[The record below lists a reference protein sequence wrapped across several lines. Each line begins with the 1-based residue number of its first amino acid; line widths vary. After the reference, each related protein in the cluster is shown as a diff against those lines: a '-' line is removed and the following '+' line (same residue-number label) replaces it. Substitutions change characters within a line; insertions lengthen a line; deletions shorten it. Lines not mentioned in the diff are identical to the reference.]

1 MPLVN
6 ELVNEIYRGKYVVYT
21 KEENSNIDELN
32 WVSCAIALV

>member
-6 ELVNEIYRGKYVVYT
+6 ELVNEIYRGKYVVNT

-32 WVSCAIALV
+32 